1 MAHIYSTWPLFLVTN
16 GPLAPSFQKLCRTL
30 PLFCDLIPIVLWSD
44 SHCFM
49 IWFPLFCDLIPIVLW
64 SDSHCFMIWFPLF
77 CDLIPI
83 VLRSDYHCFV
93 IWLRLF
99 CDQITIVLWSDYS
112 CFVIW
117 LPLFC
122 EIHFQLLDMTVFH
135 LTFVY
140 YSKHST
146 FP

>member
-1 MAHIYSTWPLFLVTN
+1 MIFLWPTYIQHGPYFWLPMGPWPL
-16 GPLAPSFQKLCRTL
+16 
-30 PLFCDLIPIVLWSD
+30 LFRSCAEHF
-44 SHCFM
+44 HCFV

-64 SDSHCFMIWFPLF
+64 SDSHCFVIWFLLFCDLITIVLWSGYHCFVIRLPLF
-77 CDLIPI
+77 CDLIT
-83 VLRSDYHCFV
+83 V
-93 IWLRLF
+93 
-99 CDQITIVLWSDYS
+99 VLWSDYH